1 MASPPSFTVATYNLL
16 ADSYI
21 DYAKDYTDVDPA
33 VLNPRHRWPRLI
45 KRVRELDA
53 DVLCLQEVEPG
64 FFAELEQALLS
75 AGYIHRWR
83 ARAPCKP
90 AGCALFLKSSLVLEK
105 SCSQH
110 FEAGQVLKDKATH
123 IAQHAVIDCVGGYK
137 LLLVNTH
144 LPPDKPEKP
153 IEERFGGKQAEELL
167 TFLRERREAF
177 GYPSIICGDLNAT
190 PESDVVKRFLDAEYH
205 ELHDRHAP
213 TYGRGRG
220 GPRKLD
226 HIFHSEGL
234 RAEAFPTPTM
244 NLERVPPNETE
255 PSDHLPLVA
264 RFTFSR

>member
-1 MASPPSFTVATYNLL
+1 MAAPPSFTVATYNVL

-21 DYAKDYTDVDPA
+21 DYEKDYADVDPA
-33 VLNPRHRWPRLI
+33 LLDPRHRWPRLI
-45 KRVRELDA
+45 ERIRGIDA
-53 DVLCLQEVEPG
+53 DILCLQETEPS
-64 FFAELEQALLS
+64 FIAVLERALLS
-75 AGYIHRWR
+75 TGYIHRWH
-83 ARAPCKP
+83 ARALRKP
-90 AGCALFLKSSLVLEK
+90 AGCSVFIKSSLILEKTFSQPFESGRVLEG
-105 SCSQH
+105 
-110 FEAGQVLKDKATH
+110 EATH
-123 IAQHAVIDCVGGYK
+123 IAQHVIIDCLKGQK

-153 IEERFGGKQAEELL
+153 IEERFGGKQADELL
-167 TFLRERREAF
+167 ALLKERREAV
-177 GYPSIICGDLNAT
+177 GYPAIICGDLNAT
-190 PESDVVKRFLDAEYH
+190 PESEVVKRFLGAGYH
-205 ELHDRHAP
+205 ELHDRLAP

-226 HIFHSEGL
+226 HIFHSDGL